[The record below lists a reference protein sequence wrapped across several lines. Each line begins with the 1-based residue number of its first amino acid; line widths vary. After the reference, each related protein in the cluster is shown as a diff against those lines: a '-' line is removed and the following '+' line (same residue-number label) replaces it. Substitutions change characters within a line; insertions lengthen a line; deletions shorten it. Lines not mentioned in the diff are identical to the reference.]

1 MSFRLQS
8 PASSTGRLGGDK
20 PTAAGSP
27 PPKAISGRHCRCSD
41 EQWRRPATV
50 SKKAAFAQP
59 LALPSSLFLLSRP
72 TQALPWTA
80 GGELGDRRRGRS
92 VLPGPGSDEPSPRSG
107 RTGACRAASPPVRDF
122 SVRAQAKPPPWLAP
136 PLDPDPACLAPD
148 PAAPAPVD
156 ADAVV
161 VRRPSF
167 VGARC
172 GRRGLPLPPALAR
185 TRQLLQPA
193 APLPVASARPGG
205 RSIRSAAG
213 QGRPPCFRSGL
224 E

>member
-161 VRRPSF
+161 VRRGDPASL
-167 VGARC
+167 VLDAAGATWRSL
-172 GRRGLPLPPALAR
+172 RPWRGHGSCCSLLLLSWWPARSLG
-185 TRQLLQPA
+185 A
-193 APLPVASARPGG
+193 APSGPRPAWDGRLAFARG
-205 RSIRSAAG
+205 
-213 QGRPPCFRSGL
+213 
-224 E
+224 